1 MQLET
6 DQHMSP
12 AEKLSR
18 ELGFHP
24 WIIQEFCKCIFGLYI
39 IMIYNHYPQKRENT
53 TENNEINY
61 LMVSA
66 S

>member
-1 MQLET
+1 MLLKI

-12 AEKLSR
+12 AKKWSR

-24 WIIQEFCKCIFGLYI
+24 WIIQEFCKCAFGLYI
-39 IMIYNHYPQKRENT
+39 IMIYNYHQQERENI